1 MTNFES
7 KALGALALTGLLACG
22 GDGNGSGTGMDMS
35 APRPG
40 EDGGAGDLYAIEQ
53 VNEANAGEQLAMS
66 LGPSGQPAV
75 AYYDSLGEVTG
86 TCGEGDDV
94 RFTLHVAERQGRS
107 WVEEDVAEVLSLVLP
122 RGLDLGLVDGELAVA
137 GISGELFVN
146 AMNTYCSAHD
156 VALYTPD
163 GAGGWELDTL
173 VEDSGEAPF
182 DGPGANEGFVV
193 GLFPAMATNG
203 SRTFIAY
210 RDIHFGGIQSDD
222 ERRADLEAV
231 FLGEGAVAVDGGR
244 GAGRFMDAAFD
255 ADGRPLVAYVNDFD
269 FDPAS
274 GIPSRGTHVAREA
287 GDGSW
292 ETVLL
297 GEDETTPPGPSLW
310 VGDDG
315 VVRVAWQDPDRGQV
329 RLATLT
335 DPERFDELAGWSFER
350 VGAPGLQDGEA
361 PAGVTAG
368 GVTAIAYRRCGD
380 AGTDTCRAADDA
392 LVVAWRPTG
401 GGPDEWSFDVVDEGT
416 NIGPCGLQPSV
427 AIDDFDTLWVGYV
440 CKVDVGGTSEDRV
453 FVAER
458 LEVFE

>member
-1 MTNFES
+1 MRTS
-7 KALGALALTGLLACG
+7 PSVKASLLAGLLACG
-22 GDGNGSGTGMDMS
+22 GSTDDGGSVMDMS

-40 EDGGAGDLYAIEQ
+40 DAGNTGDLYAIEQ
-53 VNEANAGEQLAMS
+53 VNEANAGEQLAMT

-122 RGLDLGLVDGELAVA
+122 RGLDLGVLDGELAVA

-163 GAGGWELDTL
+163 GAGGWGFETL

-193 GLFPAMATNG
+193 GLFPALATNG
-203 SRTFIAY
+203 TRTFIAY

-255 ADGRPLVAYVNDFD
+255 GDDRPLVAYVNDFN
-269 FDPAS
+269 FNPAS
-274 GIPSRGTHVAREA
+274 GMSSRGTHAARENT
-287 GDGSW
+287 DGSW
-292 ETVLL
+292 DTVLL
-297 GEDETTPPGPSLW
+297 GEDDTAPPGPSLW
-310 VGDDG
+310 VGDDD
-315 VVRVAWQDPDRGQV
+315 VVRVAWQDPEGGKV
-329 RLATLT
+329 VVATLT

-361 PAGVTAG
+361 PSGVTAG
-368 GVTAIAYRRCGD
+368 GFTAIAYRRCGD
-380 AGTDTCRAADDA
+380 AGATSCRAADDA
-392 LVVAWRPTG
+392 LVLAWRPSG
-401 GGPDEWSFDVVDEGT
+401 GGADDWSYEVIDEGT

-427 AIDDFDTLWVGYV
+427 ALDDLDTLWVGYV

-458 LEVFE
+458 LEPFE